1 MSVSKNRN
9 QPKMQIA
16 SENLKKNILAADAV
30 GFSKLVS
37 ENEYETLASLK
48 DCLNIF
54 AELISKN
61 GGRIFHSAGDSVL
74 AEFVDS
80 KNALK
85 AARLIQSEICEHQ
98 KSTKLQKLE
107 FRIGI
112 DLGEVF
118 ADGENLLGEAV
129 NFAVR
134 LESFAQPNG
143 ISLSKRFY
151 QNLGMSELLV
161 SDHGIQTIKNSQIH
175 CFDLILPG
183 LRKRRL
189 LSSKERFR
197 IKVGVLFFILVLTT
211 WAYNYFFVTEY
222 ERSSVAV
229 VPFINKSDDP
239 KLDYI
244 VAGLRNEISGS
255 LSQIS
260 SMDVI
265 SNSSINAES
274 LQNQSFL
281 EISKQLDLDHLV
293 FGEISLQDS
302 KIELAVN
309 LYESQQD
316 ATSTIFSTTS
326 ELTEILQKNARAV
339 SSVIDSIDVPISSS
353 EKANALRQGTLNVAA
368 YDEFLKGDYH
378 FNLRTPIDTYRAKI
392 HFDNAIDTDPKFAR
406 PYGYLGILFSRIS
419 NPIAGSA
426 FKKEEQD
433 SAIYLADLTTKV
445 ATSLG
450 PNVPETFFARA
461 FVQTLR
467 LGQHKEALKNVN
479 IALALRPSYADA
491 LGVKATAL
499 LGLKMPLEALQ
510 SLEKAR
516 KLNPN
521 FSIEY
526 LSIEVIAHLMM
537 EEWSKAKEI
546 ATLALQRLPEHEP
559 SLVMV
564 IMADV
569 ALGNMEDALWNLEE
583 LLILNPDFKFQTWQF
598 GDFKFLN
605 EIALQTA
612 IKIYE

>member
-1 MSVSKNRN
+1 
-9 QPKMQIA
+9 MQKA
-16 SENLKKNILAADAV
+16 SESFKRNILAADAV

-74 AEFVDS
+74 AEFVES
-80 KNALK
+80 KKALE
-85 AARLIQSEICEHQ
+85 AARLIQNEICEHQ
-98 KSTKLQKLE
+98 KNTKLQKLE

-112 DLGEVF
+112 DFGEVF

-129 NFAVR
+129 NFAAR

-143 ISLSKRFY
+143 ISLSKSFY

-183 LRKRRL
+183 LSKRRL

-197 IKVGVLFFILVLTT
+197 IKVGALFFILVLTT
-211 WAYNYFFVTEY
+211 WAYNYYFVTDY
-222 ERSSVAV
+222 ERSTVAV
-229 VPFINKSDDP
+229 VPFINATDDA

-265 SNSSINAES
+265 SNSSVNAAS

-281 EISKQLDLDHLV
+281 EISNKLGLDHLV
-293 FGEISLQDS
+293 FGKISLQGSEID
-302 KIELAVN
+302 LAVN

-316 ATSTIFSTTS
+316 KTSTIFSTKS
-326 ELTEILQKNARAV
+326 ELTEILEKNARAV

-353 EKANALRQGTLNVAA
+353 EKAGALRQGTLDIAA

-378 FNLRTPIDTYRAKI
+378 FNLRTPLDTYKAKT
-392 HFDNAIDTDPKFAR
+392 HFDNAINIDPKFAR

-426 FKKEEQD
+426 FKPEEQH
-433 SAIYLADLTTKV
+433 SAIYLADLTTKA

-467 LGQHKEALKNVN
+467 LGQHKDALKNVN

-491 LGVKATAL
+491 MAVKATAL
-499 LGLKMPLEALQ
+499 LGLKKPIEALQ
-510 SLEKAR
+510 SLAQAR

-526 LSIEVIAHLMM
+526 LSIELIAHLMM
-537 EEWSKAKEI
+537 EDWKKAKEI
-546 ATLALQRLPEHEP
+546 ATLALQRLPEHRS
-559 SLVMV
+559 SLVML

-583 LLILNPDFKFQTWQF
+583 LLILNPDFKFENWQF

-612 IKIYE
+612 KKIYQ

>member
-1 MSVSKNRN
+1 
-9 QPKMQIA
+9 MQKA
-16 SENLKKNILAADAV
+16 SESFKRNILAADAV

-74 AEFVDS
+74 AEFVES
-80 KNALK
+80 KNALE
-85 AARLIQSEICEHQ
+85 AARLIQNEICEHQ
-98 KSTKLQKLE
+98 KNTKLQKLE

-112 DLGEVF
+112 DFGEVF

-129 NFAVR
+129 NFAAR

-143 ISLSKRFY
+143 ISLSKSFY

-183 LRKRRL
+183 VNKRRL

-197 IKVGVLFFILVLTT
+197 IKVGALFFILVLTT
-211 WAYNYFFVTEY
+211 WAYNYYFVTDY
-222 ERSSVAV
+222 ERSTVAV
-229 VPFINKSDDP
+229 FPFINATDDA

-265 SNSSINAES
+265 SNSSINAAS

-281 EISKQLDLDHLV
+281 EISNKLGLDHLV
-293 FGEISLQDS
+293 FGKISLQGS

-316 ATSTIFSTTS
+316 KTSTIFSTKS
-326 ELTEILQKNARAV
+326 ELTEILEKNASAV

-353 EKANALRQGTLNVAA
+353 EKAGALRQGTLDIAA

-378 FNLRTPIDTYRAKI
+378 FNLRTPLDTYKAKT
-392 HFDNAIDTDPKFAR
+392 HFDNAINIDPKFAR

-426 FKKEEQD
+426 FKPEEQH
-433 SAIYLADLTTKV
+433 SAIYLADLTTKA

-467 LGQHKEALKNVN
+467 LGQHKDALKNVN

-491 LGVKATAL
+491 MAVKATAL
-499 LGLKMPLEALQ
+499 LGLKKPVEALK
-510 SLEKAR
+510 SLAQASE
-516 KLNPN
+516 LNPN

-526 LSIEVIAHLMM
+526 LSIELIAHLMM
-537 EEWSKAKEI
+537 EDWKKAKEI
-546 ATLALQRLPEHEP
+546 ATLALQRLPEHRS
-559 SLVMV
+559 SLVML

-583 LLILNPDFKFQTWQF
+583 LLILNPDFKFENWQF

-612 IKIYE
+612 KKIYQ

>member
-1 MSVSKNRN
+1 
-9 QPKMQIA
+9 MQKA
-16 SENLKKNILAADAV
+16 SESFKRNILAADAV

-74 AEFVDS
+74 AEFVES
-80 KNALK
+80 KNAIE
-85 AARLIQSEICEHQ
+85 AARSIQNEICEHQ
-98 KSTKLQKLE
+98 KNTKLQKLE

-112 DLGEVF
+112 DFGEVF

-129 NFAVR
+129 NFAAR

-143 ISLSKRFY
+143 ISLSKSFY
-151 QNLGMSELLV
+151 QNLEMSELLV

-183 LRKRRL
+183 LSKRRL

-197 IKVGVLFFILVLTT
+197 IKVGALFFILVLTT
-211 WAYNYFFVTEY
+211 WVYNYYFVTDY
-222 ERSSVAV
+222 ERSTVAV
-229 VPFINKSDDP
+229 VPFINATDDP

-265 SNSSINAES
+265 SNSSINAAS

-281 EISKQLDLDHLV
+281 EISNKLGLDHLV
-293 FGEISLQDS
+293 FGKISLQGSEID
-302 KIELAVN
+302 LAVN

-316 ATSTIFSTTS
+316 KTSTIFSTKS
-326 ELTEILQKNARAV
+326 ELTEILEKNVGAV
-339 SSVIDSIDVPISSS
+339 SSVIESIDVPISSS
-353 EKANALRQGTLNVAA
+353 EKANALRQGTLDVAA

-378 FNLRTPIDTYRAKI
+378 FNLRTPLDTYAAKT
-392 HFDNAIDTDPKFAR
+392 HFDNAINIDPKFAR

-426 FKKEEQD
+426 FKPEERH

-467 LGQHKEALKNVN
+467 LSQHKDALKNVN

-491 LGVKATAL
+491 MAVKATAL
-499 LGLKMPLEALQ
+499 IGLKKPIEALE
-510 SLEKAR
+510 SLAQAR
-516 KLNPN
+516 ELNPN

-526 LSIEVIAHLMM
+526 LSIELIAHLMM
-537 EEWSKAKEI
+537 EEWKKAKEV
-546 ATLALQRLPEHEP
+546 ATLALQRLPEHRS
-559 SLVMV
+559 SLVML

-583 LLILNPDFKFQTWQF
+583 LLVLNPDFEFENWQF

-612 IKIYE
+612 KKIYQ

>member
-1 MSVSKNRN
+1 
-9 QPKMQIA
+9 MQRA
-16 SENLKKNILAADAV
+16 SESFKRNILAADAV

-37 ENEYETLASLK
+37 KNEYETLASLK

-74 AEFVDS
+74 AEFVES
-80 KNALK
+80 KNALE
-85 AARLIQSEICEHQ
+85 AARSIQNEICEHQ
-98 KSTKLQKLE
+98 KNTKLQKLE

-112 DLGEVF
+112 DFGEVF

-129 NFAVR
+129 NFAAR

-143 ISLSKRFY
+143 ISLSKSFY
-151 QNLGMSELLV
+151 QNLGTSELLV

-183 LRKRRL
+183 LSKRRL

-197 IKVGVLFFILVLTT
+197 IKVGALFFILVLTT
-211 WAYNYFFVTEY
+211 WVYNYYFVTDY
-222 ERSSVAV
+222 ERSTVAV
-229 VPFINKSDDP
+229 VPFINATDDP

-265 SNSSINAES
+265 SNSSINAAS

-281 EISKQLDLDHLV
+281 EISKKLGLDHLV
-293 FGEISLQDS
+293 FGKISLQGSEID
-302 KIELAVN
+302 LAVN

-316 ATSTIFSTTS
+316 KTSTIFSTKS
-326 ELTEILQKNARAV
+326 ELTEILEKNVGAV
-339 SSVIDSIDVPISSS
+339 SSVIESIDVPISSS
-353 EKANALRQGTLNVAA
+353 EKANALRQGTLDVAA

-378 FNLRTPIDTYRAKI
+378 FNLRTPLDTYAAKT
-392 HFDNAIDTDPKFAR
+392 HFDNAINIDPKFAR

-426 FKKEEQD
+426 FKPEERH

-467 LGQHKEALKNVN
+467 LSQHKDALKNVN

-491 LGVKATAL
+491 MAVKATAL
-499 LGLKMPLEALQ
+499 IGLKKPIEALE
-510 SLEKAR
+510 SLAQAR
-516 KLNPN
+516 ELNPN

-526 LSIEVIAHLMM
+526 LSIELIAHLMM
-537 EEWSKAKEI
+537 EEWKKAKEV
-546 ATLALQRLPEHEP
+546 ATLALQRLPEHRS
-559 SLVMV
+559 SLVML

-583 LLILNPDFKFQTWQF
+583 LLVLNPDFKFENWQF

-612 IKIYE
+612 KKIYQ

>member
-1 MSVSKNRN
+1 
-9 QPKMQIA
+9 
-16 SENLKKNILAADAV
+16 
-30 GFSKLVS
+30 
-37 ENEYETLASLK
+37 
-48 DCLNIF
+48 
-54 AELISKN
+54 
-61 GGRIFHSAGDSVL
+61 
-74 AEFVDS
+74 
-80 KNALK
+80 
-85 AARLIQSEICEHQ
+85 
-98 KSTKLQKLE
+98 
-107 FRIGI
+107 
-112 DLGEVF
+112 
-118 ADGENLLGEAV
+118 
-129 NFAVR
+129 VR

-229 VPFINKSDDP
+229 VPFINESDYP

-265 SNSSINAES
+265 SNSSINAAS

-309 LYESQQD
+309 LYESKQD

-378 FNLRTPIDTYRAKI
+378 FNLRTPLDTYTAKI
-392 HFDNAIDTDPKFAR
+392 HFDNAINTDPKFAR

-537 EEWSKAKEI
+537 KEWSKAKEI

-605 EIALQTA
+605 KIALQTA

>member
-1 MSVSKNRN
+1 
-9 QPKMQIA
+9 MQIA
-16 SENLKKNILAADAV
+16 SENLQKNILAADAV

-85 AARLIQSEICEHQ
+85 AARSIQSEICEHQ
-98 KSTKLQKLE
+98 NCTKLQKLE

-189 LSSKERFR
+189 LSSKERSR
-197 IKVGVLFFILVLTT
+197 IIVGVLFFILVLAT

-265 SNSSINAES
+265 SNSSINVDS

-302 KIELAVN
+302 KIELAIN
-309 LYESQQD
+309 LYESEQD

-339 SSVIDSIDVPISSS
+339 SSVIDSIDVPISC
-353 EKANALRQGTLNVAA
+353 L
-368 YDEFLKGDYH
+368 
-378 FNLRTPIDTYRAKI
+378 
-392 HFDNAIDTDPKFAR
+392 
-406 PYGYLGILFSRIS
+406 
-419 NPIAGSA
+419 
-426 FKKEEQD
+426 
-433 SAIYLADLTTKV
+433 
-445 ATSLG
+445 
-450 PNVPETFFARA
+450 
-461 FVQTLR
+461 
-467 LGQHKEALKNVN
+467 
-479 IALALRPSYADA
+479 
-491 LGVKATAL
+491 
-499 LGLKMPLEALQ
+499 
-510 SLEKAR
+510 
-516 KLNPN
+516 
-521 FSIEY
+521 
-526 LSIEVIAHLMM
+526 
-537 EEWSKAKEI
+537 
-546 ATLALQRLPEHEP
+546 
-559 SLVMV
+559 
-564 IMADV
+564 
-569 ALGNMEDALWNLEE
+569 
-583 LLILNPDFKFQTWQF
+583 
-598 GDFKFLN
+598 
-605 EIALQTA
+605 
-612 IKIYE
+612 

>member
-1 MSVSKNRN
+1 
-9 QPKMQIA
+9 MQKA
-16 SENLKKNILAADAV
+16 SESFKRNILAADAV

-61 GGRIFHSAGDSVL
+61 EGRIFHSAGDSVL
-74 AEFVDS
+74 AEFVES
-80 KNALK
+80 KNALE
-85 AARLIQSEICEHQ
+85 AARLIQNEICEHQ
-98 KSTKLQKLE
+98 KNTKLQKLE

-112 DLGEVF
+112 DFGEVF

-129 NFAVR
+129 NFAAR

-143 ISLSKRFY
+143 ISLSKSFY

-183 LRKRRL
+183 VSKRRL

-197 IKVGVLFFILVLTT
+197 IKVGALFFILVLTT
-211 WAYNYFFVTEY
+211 WAYNYYFVTDY
-222 ERSSVAV
+222 ERSTVAV
-229 VPFINKSDDP
+229 FPFINATDDA

-265 SNSSINAES
+265 SNSSINAAS

-281 EISKQLDLDHLV
+281 EISNKLGLDHLV
-293 FGEISLQDS
+293 FGKISLQGS

-316 ATSTIFSTTS
+316 KTSTIFSTKS
-326 ELTEILQKNARAV
+326 ELTEILEKNASAV

-353 EKANALRQGTLNVAA
+353 EKAGALRQGTLDIAA

-378 FNLRTPIDTYRAKI
+378 FNLRTPLDTYKAKT
-392 HFDNAIDTDPKFAR
+392 HFDNAINIDPKFAR

-426 FKKEEQD
+426 FKPEEQH
-433 SAIYLADLTTKV
+433 SAIYLADLTTKA

-467 LGQHKEALKNVN
+467 LGQHKDALKNVN

-491 LGVKATAL
+491 MAVKATAL
-499 LGLKMPLEALQ
+499 LGLKKPIEALK
-510 SLEKAR
+510 SLAQAS

-526 LSIEVIAHLMM
+526 LSIELIAHLMM
-537 EEWSKAKEI
+537 EDWKKAKEI
-546 ATLALQRLPEHEP
+546 ATLALQRLPEHRS
-559 SLVMV
+559 SLVML

-583 LLILNPDFKFQTWQF
+583 LLILNPDFKFENWQF

-612 IKIYE
+612 KKIYQ

>member
-1 MSVSKNRN
+1 
-9 QPKMQIA
+9 MQKA
-16 SENLKKNILAADAV
+16 SESFKRNILAADAV

-54 AELISKN
+54 AELISEN

-74 AEFVDS
+74 AEFVES
-80 KNALK
+80 KNALE
-85 AARLIQSEICEHQ
+85 AARLIQNEICEHQ
-98 KSTKLQKLE
+98 KNTKLQKLE

-112 DLGEVF
+112 DFGEVF
-118 ADGENLLGEAV
+118 ADGKNLLGEAV
-129 NFAVR
+129 NFAAR

-143 ISLSKRFY
+143 ISLSKSFY

-183 LRKRRL
+183 LSKRRL

-197 IKVGVLFFILVLTT
+197 IKVGALFFILVLTT
-211 WAYNYFFVTEY
+211 WAYNYYFVTDY
-222 ERSSVAV
+222 ERSTVAV
-229 VPFINKSDDP
+229 VPFINATDDA

-265 SNSSINAES
+265 SNSSINAAS

-281 EISKQLDLDHLV
+281 EISNKLGLDHLV
-293 FGEISLQDS
+293 FGKISLQGSEID
-302 KIELAVN
+302 LAVN

-316 ATSTIFSTTS
+316 KTSTIFSTKS
-326 ELTEILQKNARAV
+326 ELTEILEKNAHAV

-353 EKANALRQGTLNVAA
+353 EKAGALRQGTLDIAA

-378 FNLRTPIDTYRAKI
+378 FNLRTPLDTYKAKT
-392 HFDNAIDTDPKFAR
+392 HFDNAINIDPKFAR

-426 FKKEEQD
+426 FKPEEQH
-433 SAIYLADLTTKV
+433 SAIYLADLTTKA

-467 LGQHKEALKNVN
+467 LGQHKDALKNVN

-491 LGVKATAL
+491 MAVKATAL
-499 LGLKMPLEALQ
+499 LGLKKPIEALQ
-510 SLEKAR
+510 SLAQAR

-526 LSIEVIAHLMM
+526 LSIELIAHLMM
-537 EEWSKAKEI
+537 EDWKKAKEI
-546 ATLALQRLPEHEP
+546 ATLALQRLPEHRS
-559 SLVMV
+559 SLVML

-569 ALGNMEDALWNLEE
+569 ALGNMEDALWNLGE
-583 LLILNPDFKFQTWQF
+583 LLILNPDFKFENWQF

-612 IKIYE
+612 KKIYQ